1 MICILGTTAHYFV
14 IKAYQVS
21 QASIFATI
29 QLPSTCFVSI
39 IGIFIFDEILEI
51 PIVIGSGI
59 IVSAGLYT
67 FWRDKQER
75 IDHL

>member
-21 QASIFATI
+21 QASILQPFNYL
-29 QLPSTCFVSI
+29 QLVFVSI

-51 PIVIGSGI
+51 PIVIGSVI

>member
-1 MICILGTTAHYFV
+1 MAAVAFLILC
-14 IKAYQVS
+14 S
-21 QASIFATI
+21 
-29 QLPSTCFVSI
+29 PI
-39 IGIFIFDEILEI
+39 IGIFIFDEILEM
-51 PIVIGSGI
+51 PIVIGSVI